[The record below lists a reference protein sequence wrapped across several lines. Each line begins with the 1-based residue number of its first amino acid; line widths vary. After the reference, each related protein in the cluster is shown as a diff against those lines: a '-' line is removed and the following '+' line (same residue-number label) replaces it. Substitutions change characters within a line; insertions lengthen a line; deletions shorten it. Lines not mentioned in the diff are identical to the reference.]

1 MSALTDKTL
10 FLIAVIFY
18 GVSMLYSVFLWRK
31 GFRQDNRA
39 NYIFLS
45 LGALFHTAAMF
56 KRGFSLDRCPVNN
69 LFEAT
74 MFVMWTITAAY
85 LLLGFWSRLRFLGA
99 FVSPLLFGMGIFALM
114 PALDVRGPKPEFSG
128 GWLSLHV
135 ALFALAYGAFGLSSV
150 AGTMYLTQEHDLK
163 FHKLRAVI
171 SRLPPIQRLEIVMA
185 RLLVTGFILL
195 SLALAVSSVWFKQ
208 TYGNYFQDDPKIL
221 WSLLVWLMCCGLV
234 VMRWKFAQSGRR
246 LAWGTIGLFVFV
258 ALTFWGSSLM
268 SPIHSPNQQSQ
279 HDSRQNDLSREHFVN
294 RHPSIVIR

>member
-1 MSALTDKTL
+1 MLWFTDKISFAT
-10 FLIAVIFY
+10 AVFFY
-18 GVSMLYSVFLWRK
+18 GLSMIYSVFLWRK
-31 GFRQDNRA
+31 GFRQDNRV
-39 NYIFLS
+39 NYFL
-45 LGALFHTAAMF
+45 LMTGAVFHTAAMF

-74 MFVMWTITAAY
+74 MFVMWTMIAAY
-85 LLLGFWSRLRFLGA
+85 LLLGIWTRLRFLGA
-99 FVSPLLFGMGIFALM
+99 FISPIFFGMGVFALM
-114 PALDVRGPKPEFSG
+114 PSLDVRGPKPEFSG

-171 SRLPPIQRLEIVMA
+171 SRLPPIQRLEIVMG
-185 RLLVTGFILL
+185 RLLMTGFVLL
-195 SLALAVSSVWFKQ
+195 SAALAVSSVWFKQ

-234 VMRWKFAQSGRR
+234 IMRWKFAQSGRR

-268 SPIHSPNQQSQ
+268 SPIHAPAQPTQPHSS
-279 HDSRQNDLSREHFVN
+279 LIVFREKQFVN
-294 RHPSIVIR
+294 RQSSIVNS